1 MQKGIYVVY
10 LRRIWQNDGWLL
22 SFCCFVCC
30 KGAKVLP
37 FSSKFVNLKR
47 KQMVLQIY
55 IILCQLLN
63 VSIVKLLRLI
73 DSSGENKSRLCYCRY
88 LKATAFDKH
97 TLFDI

>member
-1 MQKGIYVVY
+1 MMEGSC
-10 LRRIWQNDGWLL
+10 L
-22 SFCCFVCC
+22 SAALSV
-30 KGAKVLP
+30 AREQKVLP

-73 DSSGENKSRLCYCRY
+73 DSSGENKSRLCYCKSHTHTAIAFY
-88 LKATAFDKH
+88 KHILLLKM
-97 TLFDI
+97 